1 MKEQVKSRILIE
13 MQEILNTE
21 QLKQLKW
28 CLDRNLYGVEV
39 NSECTDLIIS
49 KCVSNEEMIKRY
61 YAELV
66 ISGKS
71 QKTIEQYIL
80 QVNTFFDNVNK
91 NWSDVKKEDVVFYLG
106 KLIRQ
111 NKLSMVSIDNRRKC
125 VKTFFN
131 FLEDNDYITKNP
143 FKGIGTIKYEQKK
156 I

>member
-80 QVNTFFDNVNK
+80 QVNTFF
-91 NWSDVKKEDVVFYLG
+91 
-106 KLIRQ
+106 
-111 NKLSMVSIDNRRKC
+111 
-125 VKTFFN
+125 
-131 FLEDNDYITKNP
+131 
-143 FKGIGTIKYEQKK
+143 
-156 I
+156 